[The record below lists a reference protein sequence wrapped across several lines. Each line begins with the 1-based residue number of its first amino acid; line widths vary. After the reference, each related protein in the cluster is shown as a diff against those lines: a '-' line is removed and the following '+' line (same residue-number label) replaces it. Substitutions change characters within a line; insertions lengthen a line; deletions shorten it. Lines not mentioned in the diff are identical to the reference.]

1 MCCEVVNEQ
10 YDVYGSSVPL
20 ASLLSSAGVIPV
32 LQQLA
37 DTFKQ
42 SVSVIMLNI
51 VAAVYRWI
59 K

>member
-1 MCCEVVNEQ
+1 ML

-20 ASLLSSAGVIPV
+20 AILLSSAGVILV

-51 VAAVYRWI
+51 VAAVYR
-59 K
+59 